1 MSLKISP
8 PLINSS
14 NPWAT
19 TLEDLRNLYACEHT
33 GAVTVRTSTLDGF
46 AHDDAVHQYTFF
58 EPQSF
63 GCIHN
68 RPGECRKASASLNT
82 LGYSPISLPQT
93 LENIYTISG
102 EVNEQGSGKRTDKPF
117 IVSVTGTPEELR
129 ACYHLIMDAQG
140 RVSMPLYME
149 VNLSCP
155 NISGKPPPAYNYD
168 TLREYI
174 SALQAVALESPHKI
188 PTGIKTPPYTNPE
201 NFTIVKKALLACV
214 SDSTS
219 SALPITF
226 ITATNTLGSCL
237 LVVDDLV
244 SPALGSADMTG
255 IGGLAGSPLHPLALG
270 NVRLLRRMLDSEPG
284 LKGIKLIGI
293 GGVSDAAGFQRM
305 KNVGAEIV
313 GVGTAL
319 GNKGIGVF
327 DEITRGLEAI
337 EVQN

>member
-1 MSLKISP
+1 MSLNVSP

-33 GAVTVRTSTLDGF
+33 GAVTVRTSTLEGF
-46 AHDDAVHQYTFF
+46 AHDETIHQYTFF

-63 GCIHN
+63 SCVHT
-68 RPGECRKASASLNT
+68 RPGECQKASASLNT

-93 LENIYTISG
+93 LENIHTISE
-102 EVNEQGSGKRTDKPF
+102 EVKAPESGKRIDKPF

-129 ACYHLIMDAQG
+129 QCYNLIIEAQS

-168 TLREYI
+168 ALREYI
-174 SALQAVALESPHKI
+174 SALQSMSTESSKKI
-188 PTGIKTPPYTNPE
+188 PIGIKTPPYTNPE
-201 NFTIVKKALLACV
+201 NFAIVKKALLACV
-214 SDSTS
+214 SDSNS

-237 LVVDDLV
+237 LVDDLF
-244 SPALGSADMTG
+244 SPALSSADMTG

-270 NVRLLRRMLDSEPG
+270 NVRLLRSMLDSERG
-284 LKGIKLIGI
+284 LKGIKIIGI

-305 KNVGAEIV
+305 KSVGAEIV

-319 GNKGIGVF
+319 GSIGIGVF
-327 DEITRGLEAI
+327 KEITTGLEAI
-337 EVQN
+337 ELQK

>member
-1 MSLKISP
+1 MSLNISP

-19 TLEDLRNLYACEHT
+19 TLEDLRNLYACKYT
-33 GAVTVRTSTLDGF
+33 GAVTVRTSTLTGF

-63 GCIHN
+63 GCLHI
-68 RPGECRKASASLNT
+68 RACECQKASASLNT
-82 LGYSPISLPQT
+82 LGYSPIPLSQT
-93 LENIYTISG
+93 LENIHSISM
-102 EVNEQGSGKRTDKPF
+102 EAKEPSSGKRTDKPF

-129 ACYHLIMDAQG
+129 ECYRLIMEAQS

-174 SALQAVALESPHKI
+174 SALQSVAAASPIKI
-188 PTGIKTPPYTNPE
+188 PTGIKTPPYSNPE
-201 NFTIVKKALLACV
+201 NFTIVKTALLSCV
-214 SDSTS
+214 SDSAPS
-219 SALPITF
+219 ISF

-237 LVVDDLV
+237 LVDDHF
-244 SPALGSADMTG
+244 SPALKSADATG

-270 NVRLLRRMLDSEPG
+270 NVRLLRHMLDSEPA
-284 LKGIKLIGI
+284 LTKINIIGI
-293 GGVSDAAGFQRM
+293 GGVSDAAGFRRM
-305 KNVGAEIV
+305 KSVGAAVV

-319 GNKGIGVF
+319 GSRGVGVF
-327 DEITRGLEAI
+327 EEIAKGLE
-337 EVQN
+337 

>member
-1 MSLKISP
+1 MSLNISP

-33 GAVTVRTSTLDGF
+33 GAVTVRTSTLTGF

-63 GCIHN
+63 RCVHT
-68 RPGECRKASASLNT
+68 RAGECQKASASLNT
-82 LGYSPISLPQT
+82 LGYSPIPLSQT
-93 LENIYTISG
+93 LENIQTISQ
-102 EVNEQGSGKRTDKPF
+102 EAKDQSLGKRTDKPF
-117 IVSVTGTPEELR
+117 IVSVTGSPEELR
-129 ACYHLIMDAQG
+129 ECYRLIVEAQG

-168 TLREYI
+168 TLSEYI
-174 SALQAVALESPHKI
+174 STLQTVASKGPTKI

-201 NFTIVKKALLACV
+201 NFTIVKAALLSCV
-214 SDSTS
+214 SDSS
-219 SALPITF
+219 PPIAF

-237 LVVDDLV
+237 LVDDLFA
-244 SPALGSADMTG
+244 PALSSADMTG

-270 NVRLLRRMLDSEPG
+270 NVRLLRRMLDSEPA
-284 LKGIKLIGI
+284 LQAIKIIGI
-293 GGVSDAAGFQRM
+293 GGVSEAAGFQRM
-305 KNVGAEIV
+305 KSVGAEIV

-319 GNKGIGVF
+319 GSKGIGVF
-327 DEITRGLEAI
+327 EEIAQGLRDGVET
-337 EVQN
+337 